1 MNVLPRAKSEN
12 VVKINSQ
19 GEVLL
24 FDSETRRSFS
34 LNKPAAIIFSHC
46 NGTTLFSYLSRR
58 YQLSEDLIYF
68 TLDELQ
74 KENLL
79 AETSYISPFAEM
91 ERSEILRRI
100 KNNSAINIP
109 KITAL

>member
-1 MNVLPRAKSEN
+1 MKYLPRAKSEN
-12 VVKINSQ
+12 IIKVNSQ

-58 YQLSEDLIYF
+58 YQFSEEIIYF
-68 TLDELQ
+68 TLDELR
-74 KENLL
+74 KEDLL
-79 AETSYISPFAEM
+79 ADDSYISLFAEM
-91 ERSEILRRI
+91 ERSEVLRRI
-100 KNNSAINIP
+100 KTNSAINIP